1 MNAVASRREVPQALL
16 KSISESA
23 DKWAREC
30 GFEGPLDV
38 STPTQLFY
46 PVRGYGFLVTI
57 REREGRGR
65 LATAHFTAEG
75 KPSMWTRD
83 GMLGG

>member
-1 MNAVASRREVPQALL
+1 MNATALRREIPSTLL

-23 DKWAREC
+23 AQWAREC

-38 STPTQLFY
+38 SPPTQIPY
-46 PVRGYGFLVTI
+46 PRHGYGFLVTI
-57 REREGRGR
+57 REKENRGR
-65 LATAHFTAEG
+65 LATAHFTADG